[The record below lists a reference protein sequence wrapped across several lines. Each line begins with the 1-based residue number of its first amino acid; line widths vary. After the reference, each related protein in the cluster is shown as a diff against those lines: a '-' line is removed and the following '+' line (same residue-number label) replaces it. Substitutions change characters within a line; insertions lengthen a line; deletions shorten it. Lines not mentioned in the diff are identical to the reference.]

1 MSTEDLH
8 RRFGVA
14 GVLRIDVGRGNLPRV
29 TVTSDLATAEIY
41 LHGAHLTHFQ
51 PAGAKPVLFMSS
63 ESQFDAAKPIRGGVP
78 VIFPWFGPRAG
89 APESPMH
96 GFARIRSWQL
106 ESSEVQSD
114 GRVRVVLGLASDPST
129 LSLWPHD
136 FGLRMTFWIGRSLE
150 MELEVTN
157 RAKQPWTFEEALHT
171 YLAVGGVREIGIDG
185 LDDVEYLDKM
195 DSFKRKRQPAGAI
208 RITGETD
215 RIYVETRGTCT
226 VRDPVLGRTLAVEKE
241 NSGSTVVWNPWIAK
255 ARAMADF
262 GDEEW
267 PGMVCI
273 ETANVGAGAIRLDP
287 GQSHRMG
294 ARIEVSNR

>member
-1 MSTEDLH
+1 MPI
-8 RRFGVA
+8 A
-14 GVLRIDVGRGNLPRV
+14 DVVKTDEGRGNLPRISIA
-29 TVTSDLATAEIY
+29 SDLATAEIY

-51 PAGAKPVLFMSS
+51 PNGAKPVLFMSS
-63 ESQFDAAKPIRGGVP
+63 ESQFDATKPIRGGVP

-106 ESSEVQSD
+106 ESCEVQSD
-114 GRVRVVLGLASDPST
+114 GRVHVVLGLASDPST
-129 LSLWPHD
+129 LSLWPQA
-136 FGLRMTFWIGRSLE
+136 FGLRMSYWIGRSLE

-157 RAKQPWTFEEALHT
+157 RADASWTFEEALHT
-171 YLAVGGVREIGIDG
+171 YLRVGDVREARIDG
-185 LDDVEYLDKM
+185 LDEVEYIDKT
-195 DSFKRKRQPAGAI
+195 DSLKRKRQPAGGI

-226 VRDPVLGRTLAVEKE
+226 VHDPILGRTLTVEKE

-273 ETANVGAGAIRLDP
+273 ETVNVGAGAIRLDP
-287 GQSHRMG
+287 GQSHRMR
-294 ARIEVSNR
+294 AHLKISNR